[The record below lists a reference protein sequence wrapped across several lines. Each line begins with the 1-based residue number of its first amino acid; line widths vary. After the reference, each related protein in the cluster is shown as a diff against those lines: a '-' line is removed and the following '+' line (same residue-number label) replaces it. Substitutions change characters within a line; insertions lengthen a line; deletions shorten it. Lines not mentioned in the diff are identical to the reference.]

1 MMLDWLIGDAIESY
15 IQRLVEQAINFYL
28 GILAD
33 INGMAAEVLDLPV
46 VIHGIAYAQA
56 LAGSILVAKIA
67 LEAFTTYILHQ
78 NGDPESDPGGLLL
91 RAVTAVAVVSGIPW
105 LVRWIYKLGTTI
117 ASDISALPGSGY
129 EDSASI
135 MQQLFNIIFSGGASI
150 VFAAFGIFF
159 ALAMLVIVFI
169 QTFIRAADLAVA
181 AVIGSFMALG
191 LTNPESTSFSSWIKE
206 TASLCFAQAVQLF
219 LMKLAFFSL
228 TYFNFGTGP
237 LMNLCL
243 FCGFLYAAYKSPSTL
258 KNYMYSTGIGRAAGA
273 MASSLG
279 SMMLMRRFL
288 GR

>member
-1 MMLDWLIGDAIESY
+1 MLDWLIGDAIEAF

-28 GILAD
+28 GIMAD

-46 VIHGIAYAQA
+46 VINGIAYAQA

-67 LEAFTTYILHQ
+67 SEAFTTYILHQ

-91 RAVTAVAVVSGIPW
+91 RSVTAVAIVSGIPW

-117 ASDISALPGSGY
+117 ASDIAALPGAGY
-129 EDSASI
+129 DDSPSV
-135 MQQLFNIIFSGGASI
+135 MQQLFNIILSGAASI
-150 VFAAFGIFF
+150 IFAAIGIFF
-159 ALAMLVIVFI
+159 ALAMLVIIFI

-181 AVIGSFMALG
+181 AAIGSFMALG
-191 LTNPESTSFSSWIKE
+191 LTNPESTAFSSWLKE
-206 TASLCFAQAVQLF
+206 TGSLCFAQAIQLF

-243 FCGFLYAAYKSPSTL
+243 FCGFLYAAYRSPSVL
-258 KNYMYSTGIGRAAGA
+258 KNYMYSTGLGRAFGGA
-273 MASSLG
+273 ASSLG
-279 SMMLMRRFL
+279 SMMLMRRVL